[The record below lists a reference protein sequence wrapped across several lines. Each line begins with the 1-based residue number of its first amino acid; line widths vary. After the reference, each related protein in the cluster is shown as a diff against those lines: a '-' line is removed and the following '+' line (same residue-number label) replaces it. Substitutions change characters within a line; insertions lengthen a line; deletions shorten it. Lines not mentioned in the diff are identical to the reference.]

1 MLSLKSERIPRATI
15 RRLAVYVQVLESMQR
30 NGVEV
35 ISSGPLAEACDV
47 NASQVRKDLAY
58 FGEFGVRGVGYNVAS
73 LIAAI
78 KASLGVDR
86 EWRAALIGV
95 GNLGRALLH
104 HAEFKA
110 RGFNI
115 VGAFD
120 CDPFK
125 IGEQV
130 YGLEVTC
137 TSDLKSA
144 VDAKALKSGS
154 SPRRR
159 NARSARPTIWSKRAY
174 AVS

>member
-78 KASLGVDR
+78 KASLGVALAER
-86 EWRAALIGV
+86 HRAAGTSGHAV
-95 GNLGRALLH
+95 GHL
-104 HAEFKA
+104 FK
-110 RGFNI
+110 
-115 VGAFD
+115 
-120 CDPFK
+120 
-125 IGEQV
+125 EQ
-130 YGLEVTC
+130 L
-137 TSDLKSA
+137 A
-144 VDAKALKSGS
+144 
-154 SPRRR
+154 
-159 NARSARPTIWSKRAY
+159 
-174 AVS
+174 